1 MSGLK
6 TKFNNNLER
15 EIQTANQTNR
25 KRVLL
30 SSIISNEDRVVTSD
44 KELQEQKIKI
54 DNFFQ
59 NKIFSWKFNNV

>member
-59 NKIFSWKFNNV
+59 NKIFSWKFNNA